1 MMRLQLWKSTKSA
14 GALIMLITVLGC
26 AQFSGSAESDG
37 EAYYD
42 GSRSGFEAFLET
54 YDKTWPVPAKL
65 ETFTAQDGAKIRY
78 AHWPAP
84 NPKRRAGVVVFF
96 QGRTEFIEKNIYAY
110 QDLLERNFDVWT
122 LDWRG
127 QGLSD
132 RMLPDEPEKGHID
145 SYATYLADAEFFLR
159 KVVKLDEVR
168 GVPRIL
174 VAHSMG
180 GAIGSTYLLRHPG
193 DFDKAVFSAPL
204 IALPDGVDNGW
215 VRAGNRA
222 KITITPSICT
232 GVNPLNSCL
241 WQSEFQDG
249 VDVCSIADDTAAD
262 ALIDR
267 ETTERF
273 SHDATKVAEIE
284 CWIVSSRPAV
294 PSLGLGG
301 PTSGWLRATYEAT
314 DWINA
319 RKSQLETP
327 LLIVGGGKD
336 LTVSNEGQ
344 AAFCDVDNPECC
356 RIEIEGAGHE
366 LLIEAPALKEEFYEA
381 FDAFID
387 TDQQPDAF
395 CEAWR

>member
-1 MMRLQLWKSTKSA
+1 MLM
-14 GALIMLITVLGC
+14 ALLGC
-26 AQFSGSAESDG
+26 ARLFGPSLSEAEVR
-37 EAYYD
+37 YD
-42 GSRSGFEAFLET
+42 GSRSDFEGFVET
-54 YDKTWPVPAKL
+54 YDKAWPVPAKL
-65 ETFTAQDGAKIRY
+65 ESFTTQDGAELRY

-132 RMLPDEPEKGHID
+132 RLLPEEPEKGHID

-159 KVVKLDEVR
+159 KIVKLDEVR

-174 VAHSMG
+174 MAHSMG
-180 GAIGSTYLLRHPG
+180 GAIGATYLLRNPG
-193 DFDKAVFSAPL
+193 EFDKAVFSAPL
-204 IALPDGVDNGW
+204 IKLPGGVDNAL

-222 KITITPSICT
+222 KITIKPSVCT
-232 GVNPLNSCL
+232 GLNPLNSCL
-241 WQSEFQDG
+241 WQSEFEEDA
-249 VDVCSIADDTAAD
+249 DVCSIADDAAAS

-267 ETTERF
+267 DTTESF

-284 CWIVSSRPAV
+284 CWIVNNRPAV

-301 PTSGWLRATYEAT
+301 PTSGWLRASYEAT

-319 RKSQLETP
+319 NKSRLETP
-327 LLIVGGGKD
+327 LLIIGGSED
-336 LTVSNEGQ
+336 QTVSNEGQ
-344 AAFCDVDNPECC
+344 SAFCDVDNPECC
-356 RIEIEGAGHE
+356 RLEIEGAGHE
-366 LLIEAPALKEEFYEA
+366 LLIEAAPLKEQFFEA
-381 FDAFID
+381 FDVFID

-395 CEAWR
+395 CESQR